1 VPPTHSPTTAG
12 ARACISGRAAYTR
25 PNLRV
30 ATRTRTPP
38 FELSDSSR
46 CTQVDNEKLEMKL
59 KMARVKEWAGGLGPV
74 PWDDVNEAALRL
86 GMKLPARPRGDKRA
100 SYSSKDSHPGKQRGR
115 SRERDLRQ
123 REKAL
128 LESPLSP
135 DGDNST
141 HVSGSEIRD
150 AAGQASRRPQ
160 DAGEEISIG
169 RPALST
175 EGWDKG
181 EPSIG
186 ASEEKDRL
194 AGLGK
199 NKLSSGGLRSA
210 LKSLHESI
218 MGKASLQHAFYEFD
232 KNKDNQISLD
242 EFLEACSNMTTN
254 LPESQLSEVCMRV
267 VHR

>member
-1 VPPTHSPTTAG
+1 MPPTHSPTAG
-12 ARACISGRAAYTR
+12 PWACISGRAAYTQ
-25 PNLRV
+25 PNMR
-30 ATRTRTPP
+30 AAPRARTHP
-38 FELSDSSR
+38 FDLSDSLQ
-46 CTQVDNEKLEMKL
+46 CMQVDDEKLEMKL

-86 GMKLPARPRGDKRA
+86 GMKVPARSRGDKRA
-100 SYSSKDSHPGKQRGR
+100 SYSSKDSHPGKQRSR
-115 SRERDLRQ
+115 SRERDPRQ

-128 LESPLSP
+128 LESPLSQ
-135 DGDNST
+135 DRDNST

-160 DAGEEISIG
+160 DASEAISIG

-175 EGWDKG
+175 GGWDKG

-242 EFLEACSNMTTN
+242 EFLEACSNLTTN
-254 LPESQLSEVCMRV
+254 LPESQLSEVCMCV
-267 VHR
+267 VHQ